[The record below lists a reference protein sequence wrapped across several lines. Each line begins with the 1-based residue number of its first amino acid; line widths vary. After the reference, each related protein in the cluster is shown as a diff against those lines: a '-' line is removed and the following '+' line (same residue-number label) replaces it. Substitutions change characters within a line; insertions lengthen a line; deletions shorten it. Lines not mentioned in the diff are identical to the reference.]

1 MECLYLKFTGL
12 RVGTFKY
19 IGKATAAF
27 LSRKCGGKT
36 MIINRVCKSAC
47 ADFLENAVRGSE
59 AKLIKAASRG
69 AIIVA
74 GVGFSA
80 VSQGMAFD
88 LGPEIT
94 ADWTNT
100 VKYTAGVRTGSGN
113 SNNLNDPN
121 SDEIERNFD
130 EGDLVMNRV
139 DLLTELNLKYQ
150 NFTLNLS
157 GAGWYDDVYNSSNS
171 NDSPQTFNPF
181 SVENDQFTSATKRW
195 AGQSFELMN
204 AFVGAQ
210 FEPGGMPLSFRL
222 GRHTLLWGESL
233 FFTDNGIAS
242 AMAPVDVYKAL
253 SVPNIK
259 AQEVFLPV
267 NQLSA
272 SALLSDE
279 WTVEAF
285 YQFEWEK
292 SRLPPVG
299 TFFAST
305 DVLDEG
311 GERIIVGPG
320 AFLYRGSDDEADAPQ
335 FGVSLRWRPAQY
347 NFDLGLYAIR
357 YNYKEPRV
365 MTELSGGFDPATGS
379 VGTYHLEYKE
389 NIELY
394 GVSVNSS
401 IDNLNLGA
409 ELSYRHNIPLRVST
423 SVLQP
428 DSLGDTVNAQ
438 VSAIYVGNAGMLW
451 DNITFAGEIAGH
463 KLAKV
468 TRNGDQR
475 DTTLNSFAYGA
486 RGVVTLDYYQVAPSL
501 DLSVPIGIGYVFK
514 GRSPTSGAFGN
525 YGENQGGDVTVGL
538 ATTYKQTWQAAIN
551 YTKFFGNDDDNRYV
565 GRDFVALT
573 LSTSF

>member
-1 MECLYLKFTGL
+1 
-12 RVGTFKY
+12 
-19 IGKATAAF
+19 
-27 LSRKCGGKT
+27 
-36 MIINRVCKSAC
+36 MIISRVCKGAYSDSLA
-47 ADFLENAVRGSE
+47 NAVRGDD
-59 AKLIKAASRG
+59 AKLLKVASCG
-69 AIIVA
+69 AVIVA
-74 GVGFSA
+74 GLGFSSM
-80 VSQGMAFD
+80 SQGMVFD
-88 LGPEIT
+88 LGSEVR

-100 VKYTAGVRTGSGN
+100 VKYTAGVRTGSKN
-113 SNNLNDPN
+113 SNNLNNPN
-121 SDEIERNFD
+121 ADDAERNFD
-130 EGDLVMNRV
+130 KGDPVMNRV

-157 GAGWYDDVYNSSNS
+157 GAGWYDAVYNSSNS
-171 NDSPQTFNPF
+171 NDSPQTYNAF
-181 SVENDQFTSATKRW
+181 SAQHDHFTSAAQRW

-210 FEPGGMPLSFRL
+210 FEPGDVPVSVRL
-222 GRHTLLWGESL
+222 GRHTLLWGESM

-272 SALLSDE
+272 SALLGDE
-279 WTVEAF
+279 WTVEGF

-299 TFFAST
+299 SFIST
-305 DVLDEG
+305 QFTGGDVLDEG

-320 AFLYRGSDDEADAPQ
+320 AYLYRGSDDKANAPQ
-335 FGVSLRWRPAQY
+335 YGASLRWRPTQY

-365 MTELSGGFDPATGS
+365 MSELSGGFDPTTGS

-389 NIELY
+389 GIELY
-394 GVSVNSS
+394 GVSMNSS
-401 IDNLNLGA
+401 FDNLNLGG
-409 ELSYRHNIPLRVST
+409 ELSYRHNIPLRASAD
-423 SVLQP
+423 VLQP
-428 DSLGDTVNAQ
+428 DVLGDTVNAQ
-438 VSAIYVGNAGMLW
+438 ISAVYVGNASRLW
-451 DNITFAGEIAGH
+451 DNITVAGELAGH

-468 TRNGDQR
+468 TQHGEQR
-475 DTTLNSFAYGA
+475 DTTLNSFAYGT
-486 RGVVTLDYYQVAPSL
+486 RGVITLDYYQVFPSL
-501 DLSVPIGIGYVFK
+501 DLSVPIGIGYMFK
-514 GRSPTSGAFGN
+514 GKSPTSGAFGN
-525 YGENQGGDVTVGL
+525 YAEDHGGDITVGL
-538 ATTYKQTWQAAIN
+538 ATTYKQSWQAAIN
-551 YTKFFGNDDDNRYV
+551 YTKFFGSADDNLFV